1 MSTKTIWIA
10 TVFSLSLFFRSFL
23 HKGSLPLY
31 NTLWT
36 ILILHLLTIWTLT
49 WVPVPSDIFPDFL
62 WVVVATAALFRSLL
76 HINAVRKVATGHL
89 MRWWQLSFR
98 YFWVFFVLVY
108 SWGMSLSL
116 GLLGGSFQLL
126 EYVPKLYSTYLRRSS
141 FSDHFHS
148 FLTHE
153 ILNWDS

>member
-23 HKGSLPLY
+23 HRGSLPLY
-31 NTLWT
+31 NTLCT

-62 WVVVATAALFRSLL
+62 WVVVATATLFRSLL
-76 HINAVRKVATGHL
+76 HINAARKVAAGHL

-98 YFWVFFVLVY
+98 YFWVFFILVY
-108 SWGMSLSL
+108 SGACLYRWD
-116 GLLGGSFQLL
+116 FL
-126 EYVPKLYSTYLRRSS
+126 EDRSNCWSTYLSYIQHIWGGVLSRTISIRSLLMR
-141 FSDHFHS
+141 F
-148 FLTHE
+148 
-153 ILNWDS
+153 